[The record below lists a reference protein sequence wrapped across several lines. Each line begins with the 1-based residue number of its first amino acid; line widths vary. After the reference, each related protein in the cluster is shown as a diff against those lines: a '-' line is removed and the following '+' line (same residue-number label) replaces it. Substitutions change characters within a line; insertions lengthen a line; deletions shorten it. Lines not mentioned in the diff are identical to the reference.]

1 MVGLFVRAGLGLC
14 WSWVGPTVLWRDMT
28 RIVETGGPLRQPRVR
43 ALLAWRRQPR
53 TLRVYDRAAST
64 YAFWRRTWLR
74 QAGAAAEANMLV
86 DLAATLKPGDRVLD
100 AGSGTGA
107 LSRHIKL
114 ICPTSQLTRV
124 DLSPAMLSQAED
136 VRATKVVTDVQ
147 RLPFRDECFDVVV
160 SSWVIET
167 VADPRQ
173 AVSEYLRV
181 LAQDGQVLYTFC
193 TRPESPMARLRTL
206 LLRAVVRVGFA
217 GHFLQTDRTPWHDC
231 ANSHRAGFDGG
242 LTTEIVLA
250 KCCNVDSAVLPRP
263 GTKLRT
269 EFAS

>member
-1 MVGLFVRAGLGLC
+1 MTRLFARLGFGLC
-14 WSWVGPTVLWRDMT
+14 SSWVGAMALRRDMT
-28 RIVETGGPLRQPRVR
+28 RIVETGGPSRQPRVQ

-74 QAGAAAEANMLV
+74 QAGAAAEANMLA
-86 DLAATLKPGDRVLD
+86 DLAAMLKPGDRVLD

-114 ICPTSQLTRV
+114 ICPTSQLTMV
-124 DLSPAMLSQAED
+124 DVSPAMLSQAED
-136 VRATKVVTDVQ
+136 VQAAKVVTDVQ
-147 RLPFRDECFDVVV
+147 RLPFRDESFDVVV

-193 TRPESPMARLRTL
+193 TRPESTMARLRTL

-217 GHFLQTDRTPWHDC
+217 GHFLGHDQTPWHEC
-231 ANSHRAGFDGG
+231 ASSRRSGFDGG

-250 KCCNVDSAVLPRP
+250 KCCNVDRTMLPLP
-263 GTKLRT
+263 GTIRRT
-269 EFAS
+269 SLPS